1 VPRYLTCTL
10 DPVATV
16 SQSPCTDDASGSYV
30 VTVTDNIDE
39 GIVNF
44 DNSSMLFEFGLV
56 TVIAFWA
63 VGIVVG
69 SILSV
74 IRRG

>member
-1 VPRYLTCTL
+1 MPRYLTCTI
-10 DPVATV
+10 DPSATS
-16 SQSPCTDDASGSYV
+16 SQAPCQDDAAGSYV
-30 VTVTDNIDE
+30 VTVTENDSG

-44 DNSSMLFEFGLV
+44 DNSGALFEFGLTV
-56 TVIAFWA
+56 VIAFWA
-63 VGIVVG
+63 VGVVVG